1 MRAADNF
8 ATIRARMQE
17 LEYERKWA
25 RDRREQ
31 ASSDEPINGASRRTA
46 EEIKS
51 ELKARIIAR
60 NRLGGLG

>member
-8 ATIRARMQE
+8 AVVRARMQE

-25 RDRREQ
+25 RHQREQ
-31 ASSDEPINGASRRTA
+31 ASSNEPMNERSGRTA
-46 EEIKS
+46 EEIKG